1 MRTSLSMLFGA
12 AIIAAV
18 SAPTLAFAQSE
29 TAQAV
34 EAVEGEASDAA
45 AMVVGDAA
53 KGAKVF
59 RKCAAC
65 HVATEAKNKVGPHLV
80 DIIDRP
86 MASVEGYKYSKA
98 MVAHAEEVP
107 TWTVEAL
114 DAYLRDPR
122 GVVKGTKMAFAGL
135 KKDEDVENVIAYLA
149 DPASAE

>member
-1 MRTSLSMLFGA
+1 MRISLSMLVGA

-18 SAPTLAFAQSE
+18 SAPSSALA
-29 TAQAV
+29 
-34 EAVEGEASDAA
+34 D
-45 AMVVGDAA
+45 GDAA

-65 HVATEAKNKVGPHLV
+65 HNALEAKNKVGPHLV

-98 MVAHAEEVP
+98 MVAHADEVP

-122 GVVKGTKMAFAGL
+122 DVVKGTKMAFAGL
-135 KKDEDVENVIAYLA
+135 KKDEDLENVIAYLA